1 MRGDHQEELLRY
13 YWRELTYLRKA
24 GASFAAQYPQVAAGL
39 EIGAGGSSSDPH
51 VERLIESFAFLTGRI
66 QHNLDADFPEVASE
80 LLNLLYPHYL
90 NPVPS
95 MAIARFEVDHE
106 RGKLTTGHLL
116 PKHTPLFAQSGEGR
130 VCRFRTCYPVTL
142 WPLAVTYAGFEST
155 AQFDFLDRDAKVA
168 TVLRLRIE
176 GRAGS
181 LSDLELDRLRFHL
194 HGDPMLVNTLY
205 ELLFCHVE
213 VDPEGRQPR
222 IAILPEGSGK
232 PVFLPPGALTPV
244 GFGTDE
250 EVLPYPPPA
259 HPGYRLLQEYFTFP
273 EKFHFF
279 DLGSLA
285 GHRSTRS
292 FDILFL
298 LDQSPRDRLY
308 IGGDTFLLG
317 CTPVV
322 NLFPRTTEPIRL
334 DQRRTEYPL
343 VADARRE
350 RETEIHSIREVSAAA
365 DPRDRSRVFAPFYS
379 YSHGMGEERQ
389 RTFWHARRMPTGRAD
404 LPGTQMVLSLLDLDW
419 HPRLPAVETLYAHT
433 LCTNRDFAEQLPAG
447 ALLQTDV
454 AAPLAR
460 ISCLGKPSQE
470 IIPPTGGANLWRLVS
485 HLSLNHLSLAS
496 GKESLEALREILRLY
511 SATGDAA
518 AERQIAGL
526 AEMSC
531 RKVVRRTGT
540 EAWRGF
546 CRGNEVT
553 LTFDEDAYV
562 GSSAFLLA
570 SVLDRFLAL
579 YAAMNS
585 FTQLV
590 IHSRQRHGVWKQW
603 PPRVGEQILL

>member
-13 YWRELTYLRKA
+13 YWRELTYLRKS
-24 GASFAAQYPQVAAGL
+24 GAAFAAKYPQVAAGL
-39 EIGAGGSSSDPH
+39 ELGAGGESSDPH
-51 VERLIESFAFLTGRI
+51 VERLIEAFAFLTGRI

-95 MAIARFEVDHE
+95 MAVARFEVDPE

-116 PKHTPLFAQSGEGR
+116 PRHTPLFAQSAEGR
-130 VCRFRTCYPVTL
+130 VCRFRTAYPVTL
-142 WPLAVTYAGFEST
+142 WPLAVPYAGFEST
-155 AQFDFLDRDAKVA
+155 AQFDFLDRDATVA

-176 GRAGS
+176 GKAGS
-181 LSDLELDRLRFHL
+181 LAELALDRLRFHL
-194 HGDPMLVNTLY
+194 HGDRMLVDTLY
-205 ELLFCHVE
+205 ELLFCHVL
-213 VDPEGRQPR
+213 R
-222 IAILPEGSGK
+222 IAILPEGPPGK
-232 PVFLPPGALTPV
+232 TAPIFLPKGALKPV
-244 GFGTDE
+244 GFAADE
-250 EVLPYPPPA
+250 EVLPYPAPS

-273 EKFHFF
+273 EKFLFF
-279 DLGSLA
+279 DLEALG
-285 GHRSTRS
+285 GHRSTKS
-292 FDILFL
+292 FDLLFL

-322 NLFPRTTEPIRL
+322 NLFQRMTEPIRL
-334 DQRRTEYPL
+334 DQQRSEYPL

-350 RETEIHSIREVSAAA
+350 RETEIHSILQVSAAA
-365 DPRDRSRVFAPFYS
+365 DPRDTSRIFAPFYS
-379 YSHGMGEERQ
+379 YSHRMGDERQ
-389 RTFWHARRMPTGRAD
+389 RTFWHARRLPTGRAD
-404 LPGTQMVLSLLDLDW
+404 LPGTRMVLSLLDLDW
-419 HPRLPAVETLYAHT
+419 HPSLPAVDTLYAQA

-460 ISCLGKPSQE
+460 ISCLGKPTQE
-470 IIPPTGGANLWRLVS
+470 IVPPSGGANLWRLVS
-485 HLSLNHLSLAS
+485 HLSLNHLSLAG

-518 AERQIAGL
+518 AERQVGGL
-526 AEMSC
+526 VGMSS
-531 RKVVRRTGT
+531 RKVVRRVGT

-579 YAAMNS
+579 YASMNS

-590 IHSRQRHGVWKQW
+590 IESRQRHGVWKRW
-603 PPRVGEQILL
+603 PPMVGEQILL